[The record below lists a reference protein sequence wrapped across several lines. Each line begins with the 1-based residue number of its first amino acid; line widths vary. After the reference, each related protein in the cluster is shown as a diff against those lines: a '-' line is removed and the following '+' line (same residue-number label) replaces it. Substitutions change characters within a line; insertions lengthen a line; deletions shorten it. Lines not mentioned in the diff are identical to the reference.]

1 MTPECESAYKET
13 RFNTRQFKCNI
24 HRTIYLWTRN
34 ANLRIILYIYGLMTL
49 ECESAFKETRF
60 NTRQFK
66 FNIHRTIYL
75 WPRMRTRVYQCRRML
90 YPPTSYTSYHPTSHL
105 EVSRHGRLFH
115 LELGNLSSTWKLLSY
130 NCSFSPS
137 FQFSD
142 YFSFGSVAY
151 VAGLLF
157 ANNWWYLLCYTGY
170 FADPGPVLASYTE
183 STGYKIWGRQ
193 CTVMWWLQPIW
204 TYRSRNHSNLCKSS
218 LRSMAW
224 MDQCV
229 HWIDRP
235 PPFHWYLRY
244 DDGPRVIGARPHWKI
259 SPLTPKLPVSKTR
272 IGSPWIMLCLPSI
285 CVLPTPWRW
294 IYLRQWVV

>member
-34 ANLRIILYIYGLMTL
+34 ANLRIILYIYMDWWHWNANPRLKKPDSIPVSLSLIYTVPSICDPG
-49 ECESAFKETRF
+49 CEPAYT
-60 NTRQFK
+60 NVAGCYTRQLR
-66 FNIHRTIYL
+66 IHRTIPL
-75 WPRMRTRVYQCRRML
+75 R
-90 YPPTSYTSYHPTSHL
+90 
-105 EVSRHGRLFH
+105 
-115 LELGNLSSTWKLLSY
+115 TWKCHVTEDSFIWNLGTYLQPGSLSY

-157 ANNWWYLLCYTGY
+157 ANNWWNLLCYTGY

-235 PPFHWYLRY
+235 PPFHWYLQY